1 MEQFRTPVGPL
12 SGHKG
17 LITHRKP
24 VVMLGSCFTDN
35 IGAKLTDSLVDCAI
49 NPMGTLYNPAS
60 IAVAMFDLLYE
71 RDYTAGEL
79 FQHNGLWHS
88 WSHHSRFSCS
98 DPDKAIEKMNREAA
112 ETRSMLKDAS
122 ALIITFG
129 TSYIFRLKEGRNVV
143 ANCHKMPGSMFDRE
157 FLTSTM
163 TLGLWKKIMREI
175 SARYPELKV
184 IFTVSPIRHLSDG
197 AHGNQLSKAA
207 LLTAIDKLV
216 AEHPSQAIY
225 FPSYEIML
233 DDLRD
238 YRFYAP
244 DMVHPSQVAIDYIY
258 SIFRNSFMTDDD
270 IQLSED
276 GEKLTKRLR
285 HRPITESTES
295 DHLFQSPTEQIEKR
309 LIAQHPYLK
318 CAVERIKNRL

>member
-1 MEQFRTPVGPL
+1 MELFRTPVAPL
-12 SGHKG
+12 SGYRG
-17 LITHRKP
+17 LINHRKP

-35 IGAKLTDSLVDCAI
+35 IGNKLTDSLVDCSV

-71 RDYTAGEL
+71 RDYTPGEL

-88 WSHHSRFSCS
+88 WSHHSKFSGA
-98 DPDKAIEKMNREAA
+98 DPDKVVEEMNRSAA
-112 ETRSMLKDAS
+112 EARYRLKNAS

-143 ANCHKMPGSMFDRE
+143 ANCHKMPATMFDRE

-163 TLGLWKKIMREI
+163 TIGIWKKILREI
-175 SARYPELKV
+175 SARYPDLKV
-184 IFTVSPIRHLSDG
+184 IFTVSPIRHLADG

-216 AEHPSQAIY
+216 SEHPSRAIY
-225 FPSYEIML
+225 FPSYEIMM

-238 YRFYAP
+238 YRFYAA

-258 SIFRNSFMTDDD
+258 SVFCNSFMTDED
-270 IQLSED
+270 IKLNDE

-285 HRPITESTES
+285 HRPINEPTEA
-295 DHLFQSPTEQIEKR
+295 DNQFQSATDR
-309 LIAQHPYLK
+309 IAQQLAARHPYLNS
-318 CAVERIKNRL
+318 AIERIKNQR